1 MTTKP
6 IEFTATLSGL
16 TIGDAMRP
24 GIVSCR
30 PEEGLASVAATMAG
44 HGIHAM
50 VLEPRTSRNPL
61 IVTDLE
67 VIRAVL
73 TRPDGTCVGEIACEP
88 ATTLPSDSLLDQAVA
103 KMAEL
108 YVTHVLVTDP
118 ASGAPCGVISSFD
131 LVAVISGP
139 QPASARMLR
148 PGLARPA
155 SSARTLSGAR
165 AGDVMHP
172 GVVTCAP
179 DAPLWAVAR
188 IMAEHRVHC
197 VAVAGV
203 GDAGAHGRHFGWGLI
218 DDMELVLASH
228 RGSLDEPAG
237 TIVVAAPPAIKES
250 DSLER
255 AAGLMVKDDA
265 RHVVV
270 VGPSGLPSGMIST
283 LDVAR
288 ILAAPA

>member
-1 MTTKP
+1 MTAKP

-16 TIGDAMRP
+16 TIEAAMRP
-24 GIVSCR
+24 GVVCCR
-30 PEEGLASVAATMAG
+30 PEDGLASVAATMAG

-50 VLEPRTSRNPL
+50 MLEPLTGGNPL

-67 VIRAVL
+67 VIRALL
-73 TRPDGTCVGEIACEP
+73 TRPAGTCVGAIASEP
-88 ATTLPSDSLLDQAVA
+88 ATTLPSDALLEQAVA

-118 ASGAPCGVISSFD
+118 ASSAPCGVISSFD

-155 SSARTLSGAR
+155 SSAQTLSAAR
-165 AGDVMHP
+165 AADVMRP

-188 IMAEHRVHC
+188 MMAEHRVHC

-203 GDAGAHGRHFGWGLI
+203 AEAGAHRRHFSWGLI
-218 DDMELVLASH
+218 DDMELVLAAH
-228 RGSLDEPAG
+228 RGSLDEPAS
-237 TIVVAAPPAIKES
+237 TIVVASPPAIKES

-270 VGPSGLPSGMIST
+270 VDPSGWPSGMIST

-288 ILAAPA
+288 ILAASA